1 MSNEDRDPR
10 REQFMQL
17 LSLLTDAE
25 SAVLA
30 FSGGVD
36 SSFLLRAMKMAGIRF
51 LAVTGCSETVPEK
64 DIQQAVSFAQR
75 EGAEHRLIRTNEMQ
89 NELFIT
95 NPPDRCF
102 YCKQDLFRRLQEIA
116 EGENYRFIF
125 DGSNADDLNDYRPG
139 RKAAARYDVRSP
151 LAESRLSKQD
161 IRLLS
166 KDLGLETWDR
176 PASPCLSSRFPYG
189 QRITPG
195 LLKRVE
201 KAEEFLK
208 NLGISTVRV
217 RVHEDMARI
226 EVPEQDMSFFLEK
239 DVRNRIADAL
249 RAFGFSFV
257 SLDLEGFRSGS
268 MNRSL
273 SHKVHQNGDSL

>member
-1 MSNEDRDPR
+1 MSNEVGEPLQ
-10 REQFMQL
+10 EKFMQL
-17 LSLLTDAE
+17 LALLTDAR

-64 DIQQAVSFAQR
+64 DIGQAVSFADR
-75 EGAEHRLIRTNEMQ
+75 EGADHRVIRTGEMQ

-102 YCKQDLFRRLQEIA
+102 HCKQDLFRRLREIA
-116 EGENYRFIF
+116 ENENYCFIF

-151 LAESRLSKQD
+151 LAESCLSKQD

-176 PASPCLSSRFPYG
+176 PASPCLSSRVPYG
-189 QRITPG
+189 QRITPA

-208 NLGISTVRV
+208 NLGLSTVRV
-217 RVHEDMARI
+217 RVHQDMARI
-226 EVPEQDMSFFLEK
+226 EVPEQDLSFFLEK
-239 DVRNRIADAL
+239 DVRYRVADAL
-249 RAFGFSFV
+249 HAFGFSFV

-273 SHKVHQNGDSL
+273 PHSVHQSRESL

>member
-1 MSNEDRDPR
+1 MSDEV
-10 REQFMQL
+10 REPHRGKFRHL
-17 LSLLTDAE
+17 LALLIDAE

-36 SSFLLRAMKMAGIRF
+36 SSFLLRAIKMAGIRF
-51 LAVTGCSETVPEK
+51 LAVTGCSETVPEQ
-64 DIQQAVSFAQR
+64 DIDQAVSFAKR
-75 EGAEHRLIRTNEMQ
+75 EGAEHRVIRTGEMQ

-102 YCKQDLFRRLQEIA
+102 YCKQDLFRRLREIA
-116 EGENYRFIF
+116 EQENYRFIF

-139 RKAAARYDVRSP
+139 RKAAAQYRVRSP
-151 LAESRLSKQD
+151 LAESCLSKQD

-189 QRITPG
+189 QRITPA

-201 KAEEFLK
+201 KAEEFLR

-226 EVPEQDMSFFLEK
+226 EVPEEDLSFFLEK
-239 DVRNRIADAL
+239 AVRYRVADAL
-249 RAFGFSFV
+249 HAFGFSFV

-273 SHKVHQNGDSL
+273 PPVIHQNRESL

>member
-1 MSNEDRDPR
+1 
-10 REQFMQL
+10 MQL

-51 LAVTGCSETVPEK
+51 LAVTGGSETVPEK
-64 DIQQAVSFAQR
+64 DIGQAVSFAER
-75 EGAEHRLIRTNEMQ
+75 EGADHRVIRTGEMQ
-89 NELFIT
+89 NELFIS

-102 YCKQDLFRRLQEIA
+102 YCKQDLFRRLREIA
-116 EGENYRFIF
+116 ESENYRFIF
-125 DGSNADDLNDYRPG
+125 DGSNADDLSDYRPG
-139 RKAAARYDVRSP
+139 RRAAAQYDVRSP
-151 LAESRLSKQD
+151 LAESCLSKQD

-195 LLKRVE
+195 LLKRVD

-226 EVPEQDMSFFLEK
+226 EVLEQDMSFFLEK
-239 DVRNRIADAL
+239 DVRHRVADAL
-249 RAFGFSFV
+249 RTFGFSFV

-273 SHKVHQNGDSL
+273 HHKVHQNRDRF

>member
-1 MSNEDRDPR
+1 MNAPDHTALGEK
-10 REQFMQL
+10 L
-17 LSLLTDAE
+17 THLISLLADAG

-36 SSFLLRAMKMAGIRF
+36 SSFLLKAMKMAGIRF

-64 DIQQAVSFAQR
+64 DIEQAVAFAQQQ
-75 EGAEHRLIRTNEMQ
+75 GAELRLIRTGEMQ
-89 NELFIT
+89 NALFVA

-102 YCKQDLFRRLQEIA
+102 HCKQDLFRRLREIA
-116 EGENYRFIF
+116 EREDYRFIF

-139 RKAAARYDVRSP
+139 RKAAMQYDVRSP
-151 LAESRLSKQD
+151 LAEIGFSKQD

-166 KDLGLETWDR
+166 KDLGLSAWDR

-189 QRITPG
+189 QRITPD
-195 LLKRVE
+195 LLRRVE
-201 KAEEFLK
+201 KAETFLRS
-208 NLGISTVRV
+208 LGVSTVRV
-217 RVHEDMARI
+217 RVHDDLARI
-226 EVPEQDMSFFLEK
+226 EVPEQDLHFFLGG
-239 DVRNRIADAL
+239 DVRHRVASAL
-249 RAFGFSFV
+249 HALGFNFI

-273 SHKVHQNGDSL
+273 THQARQNMESL

>member
-1 MSNEDRDPR
+1 MSTEDQEHR
-10 REQFMQL
+10 RNKFVQL
-17 LSLLTDAE
+17 LSLLTGAE

-36 SSFLLRAMKMAGIRF
+36 SSFLLRAMKMAGMRF
-51 LAVTGCSETVPEK
+51 LAVTGCSETLPEK
-64 DIQQAVSFAQR
+64 DVRQAVSFAER
-75 EGAEHRLIRTNEMQ
+75 EDAEHRVIRTGEMQ
-89 NELFIT
+89 NESFIA

-102 YCKQDLFRRLQEIA
+102 YCKQDLFRRLRDIA
-116 EGENYRFIF
+116 ENENYRCIF

-139 RKAAARYDVRSP
+139 IKAAALYAVRSP
-151 LAESRLSKQD
+151 LAESSLSKQD
-161 IRLLS
+161 VRLIS

-189 QRITPG
+189 QRITAN

-201 KAEEFLK
+201 KAEEFIK
-208 NLGISTVRV
+208 NLGITTVRV
-217 RVHEDMARI
+217 RVHQDMARI
-226 EVPEQDMSFFLEK
+226 EVPENDLSFFLEK
-239 DVRNRIADAL
+239 DVRHRVADAL
-249 RAFGFSFV
+249 RALGFGFV

-273 SHKVHQNGDSL
+273 PREVLQNRDSL